1 MSADEGG
8 DAVLVPATNGEHRPS
23 PPDSTAVATPGKR
36 KRPSQ
41 DEISAQESGLS
52 APQGKQDLHETLQ
65 TLVDLLLK

>member
-41 DEISAQESGLS
+41 DEKSAPESV
-52 APQGKQDLHETLQ
+52 PQGKQDLHETLR